1 MRGKTRLLLP
11 SLAVIFFLCP
21 FLILSRNSGNNLL
34 NDLGTGFH
42 IRAGE
47 HIIHNFTIP
56 KYDIFSFIAPP
67 LPWVAHEWLSEV
79 IMAVVHH
86 ISGLTGVVLFFSLLI
101 PFSYFFLF
109 KFVRA
114 SGGNIILS
122 FSLLFPF
129 AVSSP

>member
-1 MRGKTRLLLP
+1 MRGKIRLFLLP
-11 SLAVIFFLCP
+11 SLADIFFLCP
-21 FLILSRNSGNNLL
+21 FLILSLSSGNNLL

-47 HIIHNFTIP
+47 YIIHNFKIP

-86 ISGLTGVVLFFSLLI
+86 ISGLKIG
-101 PFSYFFLF
+101 
-109 KFVRA
+109 RA
-114 SGGNIILS
+114 H
-122 FSLLFPF
+122 
-129 AVSSP
+129 V